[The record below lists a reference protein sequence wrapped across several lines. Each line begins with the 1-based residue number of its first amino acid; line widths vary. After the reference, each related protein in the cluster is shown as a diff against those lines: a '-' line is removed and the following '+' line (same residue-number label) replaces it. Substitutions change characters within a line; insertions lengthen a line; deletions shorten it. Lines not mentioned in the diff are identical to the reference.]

1 VSQLRQQFTVTWDD
15 GDPVKV
21 LTTVQDLITAVD
33 LTATESSS
41 NRIAMT
47 TRLIYCALTREGHEL
62 PDYDEWLL
70 LLDSYQE
77 TTAVT
82 GIEGPTK
89 PAPSEPE
96 LSSSPA

>member
-1 VSQLRQQFTVTWDD
+1 VSQLRQKFTVVWDD
-15 GDPVKV
+15 GDPVEV

-33 LTATESSS
+33 LTAVESSA

-47 TRLIYCALTREGHEL
+47 TRLIYCALAREGHEL
-62 PDYDEWLL
+62 PDYDDWLL
-70 LLDSYQE
+70 LVDSYQE
-77 TTAVT
+77 ATVVT

-96 LSSSPA
+96 PSSSPV